1 MLAVLRGPIEVE
13 VVGGGAD
20 LIDFLGPALI
30 ALAAV
35 FAAWLAAHTANRR
48 QQEQLNHDR
57 SLRERELLRNT
68 LDEVVESATRC
79 IRELS
84 EFSARGQVGDKQQ
97 DEGSAEDKL
106 DALAVELMEAEDR
119 THALTLEMWSNTL
132 RLHLR
137 LPEKHPITISHE
149 ELVDACRAWYK
160 TLAATGT
167 KRRRTA
173 EQVAAESDAK
183 DAASAAFSV
192 FMDASR
198 DWFTGARN
206 MNAAFGN

>member
-1 MLAVLRGPIEVE
+1 MLAVLREPVE
-13 VVGGGAD
+13 VKLVGGGAD

-35 FAAWLAAHTANRR
+35 CAAWLAAHTANKR
-48 QQEQLNHDR
+48 QQEQLDHDR
-57 SLRERELLRNT
+57 TLRERELLRNT

-84 EFSARGQVGDKQQ
+84 EFSARAQVGDKQQ

-137 LPEKHPITISHE
+137 LPQSHPITISHE
-149 ELVDACRAWYK
+149 DLVDACRDWYK

-167 KRRRTA
+167 ERRTA

-192 FMDASR
+192 FMEASR
-198 DWFTGARN
+198 AWFTGEPVT
-206 MNAAFGN
+206 